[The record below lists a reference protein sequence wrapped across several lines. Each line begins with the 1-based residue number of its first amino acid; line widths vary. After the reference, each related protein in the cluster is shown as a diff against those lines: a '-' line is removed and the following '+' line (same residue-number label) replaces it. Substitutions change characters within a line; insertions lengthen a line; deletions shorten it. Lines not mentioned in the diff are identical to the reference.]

1 MSNERIWDKYLTE
14 RDKQV
19 FKTSGFG
26 ARGGFG
32 KRPAL
37 LIIDVSYGFA
47 GDKPEPILDSI
58 KRWSNSCGA
67 ESWDAIAVIKELA
80 SGFRAKKLPVIYTTG
95 VNRADGWDVGSWAWK
110 NTRTSES
117 LPTPTQNIDANA
129 IVSEI
134 APQAQDL
141 VVLKQKPS
149 GFFGSNLQSY
159 LQLLGADSVVVTGTT
174 TSGCVRATVID
185 AFSLNFRVSIAEDG
199 CFDRSQASHAIN
211 LCDMHAKYA
220 DVMPG
225 AEILDYI
232 KTLPDDLF
240 PGLPK
245 GAPAH
250 EKPKLKIVSS
260 A

>member
-185 AFSLNFRVSIAEDG
+185 AFSLNFRVAIAEDG

-250 EKPKLKIVSS
+250 EKPKLKIVS
-260 A
+260 

>member
-14 RDKQV
+14 RDKAV

-47 GDKPEPILDSI
+47 GDKPEPILESI

-129 IVSEI
+129 IVAEI

-159 LQLLGADSVVVTGTT
+159 LQLLGADSVIVTGTT

-185 AFSLNFRVSIAEDG
+185 AFSLNFHVAIAEDG